1 VKKLPIGISTL
12 EKIIEGDYLYVDKT
26 DIALDLIENGGGY
39 YFLSR
44 PRRFGKSLFLDTLR
58 SIFEAKK
65 ELFEGLYIYDRYE
78 FVKYPVIRISFND
91 GKFSTKEAL
100 EAKIFN
106 ILKENQ
112 NFLGVEC
119 QENEEVSFCF
129 RELIIKAYQKHNQK
143 VVILIDEYDKPILD
157 NIEESEIAR
166 ERRDELQNF
175 YSVIK
180 GADEFLKFV
189 FITGVSKFSKVS
201 LFSGLNNLYDITLA
215 PQYATIC
222 GYTQRDVE
230 SSFKEH
236 LVGQDFD
243 KIARWYN
250 GYKWLGEGVYNP
262 FDILLFVANGYRYD
276 NYWFSTA
283 TPTFLLKLIE
293 KNNYYLPNLEYSI
306 QNKKMLDS
314 FDVDYIE
321 VETLMW
327 QTGYLTIVDS
337 VETPRGIKYTLAI
350 PNQEVRVSLLG
361 SVADFMSKIHNS
373 VQLQDNLY
381 ESLVEGDIAKLQTHL
396 ISLYASIPYNLFTK
410 NKMYE
415 YEGYYVSIFYS
426 YIKSLGIE
434 VIGEDVTSRG
444 RIDMTVK
451 MEEAIYVIE
460 FKVEG
465 NGNALEQIKAKN
477 YHQKYLSD
485 NLPIYL
491 IGITFDKQERNI
503 SQMEWEGLSK
513 DPYHSAISSSHH
525 N

>member
-1 VKKLPIGISTL
+1 MRGKTVKKLPIGISTL
-12 EKIIEGDYLYVDKT
+12 KDIIEEGYLYVDKT
-26 DIALDLIENGGGY
+26 DIALELMQSGRY

-65 ELFEGLYIYDRYE
+65 EIFEGLYIYD
-78 FVKYPVIRISFND
+78 KWDWSIDYPVIRISFND
-91 GKFSTKEAL
+91 GDFKTKEEFKAT
-100 EAKIFN
+100 
-106 ILKENQ
+106 ILRILRNNQ
-112 NFLGVEC
+112 RFLGIEC
-119 QENEEVSFCF
+119 EDNESVAGCF
-129 RELIIKAYQKHNQK
+129 QELIIKAYQKHNQK
-143 VVILIDEYDKPILD
+143 VVILIDEYDKPIVD
-157 NIEESEIAR
+157 NIENSEVAKA
-166 ERRDELQNF
+166 RRDELKNF

-215 PQYATIC
+215 PKYATIC
-222 GYTQRDVE
+222 GYTQNDVE
-230 SSFKEH
+230 SSFAKH
-236 LVGQDFD
+236 LEGQEFT

-262 FDILLFVANGYRYD
+262 FDILLFVANGFRYD

-306 QNKKMLDS
+306 KDKKMLDS

-327 QTGYLTIVDS
+327 QTGYLSIVDS

-361 SVADFMSKIHNS
+361 SVATYMSRIHNS

-381 ESLVEGDIAKLQTHL
+381 EALLDGDIDALQTHL

-415 YEGYYVSIFYS
+415 HEGYYVSLFYS

-444 RIDMTVK
+444 RIDMTIK
-451 MEEAIYVIE
+451 MSNAIYVIE

-465 NGNALEQIKAKN
+465 NNNALEQIKTKK
-477 YHQKYLSD
+477 YHEKYLSEH
-485 NLPIYL
+485 LAIYL
-491 IGITFDKQERNI
+491 IGIEFDKSERNI
-503 SQMEWEGLSK
+503 GKMEWESLAK
-513 DPYHSAISSSHH
+513 I
-525 N
+525 